1 MSFIFKYLFQLS
13 AIGRNLRNSIEQN
26 EGKYESEIKLLK
38 ERLREQLNSS
48 VSSEL
53 FDQTVPSLI
62 H

>member
-1 MSFIFKYLFQLS
+1 
-13 AIGRNLRNSIEQN
+13 LRNSIEQN